1 MSLFPFPRRAFVSLV
16 IGFVLHLMFD
26 TRAQEIPRAVLPKA
40 VIDLRTREGV
50 DLVRGEWRFRDAE
63 IGRVDHRDVGA
74 DLKAS
79 GRPNRTDDFTPDA
92 RGPGFDD
99 YSWDSV
105 DPTDLETR
113 RGHGRLSLGWYRI
126 RVTLPE
132 AIRGWAVRGSTVVV
146 ELVMDDYA
154 EVWVNGRLPYM
165 LGQNGG
171 SVAAGWNAPN
181 RVVLTED
188 AKPGDGYEIAVLGI
202 NGPLST
208 HPETYLWI
216 RSATLD
222 FHEPGALRRRVEVP
236 LVVDHKSAEAE
247 SVLGDR
253 PRLERVAGGF
263 AFTEGPVWIR
273 GGTQRWGPESADGH
287 LLFSDPNNN
296 LVYRLSTLGD
306 VSIVLPKSG
315 YNGLDIEAYRQPGSN
330 GLAVDA
336 QDRLTLCQHGHR
348 RVVRLEKNGQ
358 TTLLADRFEGRRL
371 NSPNDL
377 VYRGD
382 GTLYFTD
389 PPFGLPA
396 GPRDPRRELDFSGIY
411 SVRDGVL
418 RCESKALAGPNGLA
432 FSPDEQ
438 WLYVGNWDE
447 KRKVVLRFPV
457 STGGTLGE
465 PTVFA
470 DYTQAPGDDAIDGL
484 KVDES
489 GHVYVSGPGGLW
501 ILNAAGDTLA
511 LLRLPEHPHNLAWGD
526 ADGRSLYL
534 TAQSSLYRLPLKV
547 RGARWRDRFAL

>member
-1 MSLFPFPRRAFVSLV
+1 MSLFTYPRRALVSLLV
-16 IGFVLHLMFD
+16 GFVLHLVFD
-26 TRAQEIPRAVLPKA
+26 TRAQELPRAVLPKA
-40 VIDLRTREGV
+40 VVDLRTREGV
-50 DLVRGEWRFRDAE
+50 DLVRGTWRYHDAD
-63 IGRVDHRDVGA
+63 ITRVDHRDVGA

-79 GRPNRTDDFTPDA
+79 GAPNQTADFVPDA

-99 YSWDSV
+99 YAWESV
-105 DPTDLETR
+105 EPTDLEGR

-132 AIRGWAVRGSTVVV
+132 AIRGWPVRGSTVVL

-154 EVWVNGRLPYM
+154 EIWVNGRLPYV

-171 SVAAGWNAPN
+171 TVAAGWNAPN

-188 AKPGDGYEIAVLGI
+188 ARPGDGYEIAVLGI

-208 HPETYLWI
+208 HPDTYLWV
-216 RSATLD
+216 RGATLD

-236 LVVDHKSAEAE
+236 LVVDHRSAEAE

-253 PRLERVAGGF
+253 PRLERVASGF

-273 GGTQRWGPESADGH
+273 GGTQRIGPEAAEGH

-296 LVYRLSTLGD
+296 LVYRLSSLGD
-306 VSIVLPKSG
+306 VSVVLPKSG
-315 YNGLDIEAYRQPGSN
+315 YSGTDIGVYRQPGSN
-330 GLAVDA
+330 GLAVDG

-358 TTLLADRFEGRRL
+358 VTVLADRFEGKRL

-377 VYRGD
+377 VYRRD

-389 PPFGLPA
+389 PPFGLPSA
-396 GPRDPRRELDFSGIY
+396 HRDPRRELDFAGVY
-411 SVRDGVL
+411 SVRDGVV
-418 RCESKALAGPNGLA
+418 RCESKELSGPNGLA
-432 FSPDEQ
+432 FSPDER

-447 KRKVVLRFPV
+447 KRKVVLRYPV
-457 STGGTLGE
+457 LDQGALG
-465 PTVFA
+465 PSSVFA
-470 DYTQAPGDDAIDGL
+470 DLTQAPGDDAIDGI
-484 KVDES
+484 KVDEA

-501 ILNAAGDTLA
+501 ILDAAGDTLA
-511 LLRLPEHPHNLAWGD
+511 LVRAPENVHNLAWGD
-526 ADGRSLYL
+526 A
-534 TAQSSLYRLPLKV
+534 
-547 RGARWRDRFAL
+547 